1 MGFRWQAAIQT
12 LRARAQWPSRMS
24 LRGRVALGVALP
36 LMLALGLFALAQNE
50 HERLLLEAQARHTA
64 TQLGNVLAGSLRPA
78 MLIHDQEMLG
88 ILVRQLDAQ
97 DALDRLLLVDSQGII
112 QIDTSGAVTEGA
124 GRVDDP
130 GCAECH
136 AYPAESRPRTVIL
149 RQGTAGTLRVATPIE
164 NEPACAGCH
173 SPTQIHLGILLADVP
188 LWIWQ
193 QQLAEKLRMDLALS
207 GAGTLVLTLG
217 VYALIHRL
225 LVRRMERARAP
236 LTALAAGDLGAR
248 LPRSGLNDEIDEI
261 FRAVNTMADGLAQAL
276 EKQQARHHDRQRAI
290 GHERER
296 IARELHDGLSQLL
309 GYVNTKAMAV
319 RLLLQSGQAE
329 QASLHLEQLEE
340 AARGVS
346 LDVRQ
351 AILDLKAA
359 SHGEGDLAAILR
371 SLVDD
376 SARLTGLPVEL
387 EADGLGGFH
396 LPSEAEIHL
405 IRIVQE
411 ALTNAWRHAQATR
424 VEVRAQREN
433 GSLVLQV
440 HDNGRGFPKA
450 GVAPL
455 RPHHYGLA
463 MMRERAEEIGA
474 DLEIHSSPGGGTT
487 VEVRWKAPEE

>member
-1 MGFRWQAAIQT
+1 MGRRWQAAVQI

-36 LMLALGLFALAQNE
+36 LLLALGLFSLAQNE

-64 TQLGNVLAGSLRPA
+64 TQLGNVLAGSLRYA

-88 ILVRQLDAQ
+88 VLVRQLNAQ

-112 QIDTSGAVTEGA
+112 QIDTAGAAQGA
-124 GRVDDP
+124 IRVDNP

-164 NEPACAGCH
+164 NEPACDGCH
-173 SPTQIHLGILLADVP
+173 SPTQAHLGILLADVP

-207 GAGTLVLTLG
+207 GAGTLALTLG
-217 VYALIHRL
+217 VYALVHRL

-236 LTALAAGDLGAR
+236 LTALAAGDLSAR
-248 LPRSGLNDEIDEI
+248 LPRTGPNDELDQI
-261 FRAVNTMADGLAQAL
+261 FRAVNAMADGLAQAL
-276 EKQQARHHDRQRAI
+276 EKQQARHNDRQRAI
-290 GHERER
+290 GRERER

-329 QASLHLEQLEE
+329 QAARHLEQLEE

-359 SHGEGDLAAILR
+359 SHGEGDLKAILR
-371 SLVDD
+371 RLVDD
-376 SARLTGLPVEL
+376 SARLTGLPVQL
-387 EADGLGGFH
+387 EAEGLEGLH
-396 LPSEAEIHL
+396 LPSEAEVHL
-405 IRIVQE
+405 IRIIQE

-424 VEVRAQREN
+424 VEIRAQREN

-440 HDNGRGFPKA
+440 RDNGRGFPEA
-450 GVAPL
+450 GVVPF
-455 RPHHYGLA
+455 RPNHYGLA

-474 DLEIHSSPGGGTT
+474 ELEIHSLPGDGTT
-487 VEVRWKAPEE
+487 VCVRWKAPEG